1 MLLAMATLYAPAQT
15 NGSNSPYSR
24 FGLGSLK
31 DQSQG
36 FNKAMSGVALGF
48 RDGNRINM
56 QNPASYSA
64 IDSLSFIFDVG
75 LTLQNVNFKSGGN
88 SINAHN
94 TTLDYINAGFRL
106 CPGLGF
112 SFGFIPFSSIG
123 YDFSE
128 SKYLGDHFNSGS
140 TMTYTNSY
148 TGD

>member
-1 MLLAMATLYAPAQT
+1 MLLTMATLYAPAQT

-75 LTLQNVNFKSGGN
+75 LTLQNVNMNEKEEVIVSMR
-88 SINAHN
+88 
-94 TTLDYINAGFRL
+94 TTQRWTISTPASVCARDWDFHSVLFLFPVLDTTSRKANIWAT
-106 CPGLGF
+106 
-112 SFGFIPFSSIG
+112 I
-123 YDFSE
+123 
-128 SKYLGDHFNSGS
+128 S
-140 TMTYTNSY
+140 TAVRP
-148 TGD
+148 